1 MAFVC
6 RMQQQYEEERLQ
18 RLVQEEAVKFLWK
31 QVSDW
36 SRHLSFTTHSPR
48 LSQYL
53 CDTLL
58 VPFPPT
64 RVFSFFS
71 KDY

>member
-1 MAFVC
+1 MTFVC

-36 SRHLSFTTHSPR
+36 SRHLSFIIHHGSVSICVI
-48 LSQYL
+48 LYWS
-53 CDTLL
+53 
-58 VPFPPT
+58 PFPNKS
-64 RVFSFFS
+64 FQFFS